1 MPVRSAS
8 TKGGREPLDRERVI
22 RAAVKL
28 ADAQGIGALTM
39 RRLAQLLGVE
49 AMSLYNHVANK
60 DDLLEGVADLITSEF
75 ELPSL
80 EADWKATLR
89 RSAISAHEA
98 LLRHPWASGLIESRP
113 TLGPA
118 RMRYVDAIIG
128 VLREAGFSAPQAGQ
142 AIMALDSHTYGFALQ
157 ELSWAFDPAD
167 AATTAARLAPTIP
180 RAAYPYL
187 HEMVELAAKAD
198 GQLTLDFSFGL
209 DLILDGLER
218 ARPRA

>member
-49 AMSLYNHVANK
+49 AMSLYNHFANK

-128 VLREAGFSAPQAGQ
+128 VHQVVGDHADQAERTCMIELVEEIG
-142 AIMALDSHTYGFALQ
+142 ANGVEPLGDVGRFAEPAL
-157 ELSWAFDPAD
+157 
-167 AATTAARLAPTIP
+167 TA
-180 RAAYPYL
+180 
-187 HEMVELAAKAD
+187 
-198 GQLTLDFSFGL
+198 Q
-209 DLILDGLER
+209 DLKVDGLELYAHAEGHVALLSETPTDR
-218 ARPRA
+218 LC